1 MALDKIEKQNNADS
15 TYGVA
20 YSGDNG
26 TIQQADTI
34 NNYSGD
40 IFIEDQINECKI
52 LLENLNPKQAL
63 ERLKNIKDK
72 RWNSLSNNDL
82 KYKLLAHIAISQLNL
97 ADSDAELKEAG
108 NNFIEAY
115 KLNTE
120 SEKSISNAIK
130 GYYLIGD
137 QENAINLAN
146 EAKIKYPNSP
156 YIAQNIIFINSKNL
170 DCLDPISLV
179 DKAHLNSADV
189 CLAIAD
195 FYKNKQD
202 DANYLEWAKK
212 AYDIRVGEGNK
223 YDINISSF
231 YASAILYSI
240 EQEVGL
246 KITKALDEDKK
257 EKVRLSIEILEA
269 LWTKIKG
276 TDFKD
281 KRLDIPLNLMFAY
294 DLIGEINSDKQKSI
308 VDEISRFAPN
318 NFEIIRRKS
327 MHLAMDD
334 DWKNSIALAEKLPD
348 DSFPEKNI
356 ILSQLY
362 CANNDNDNALIFIDK
377 AINQS
382 NLSSRL
388 RGRAIISKSLII
400 KFLNGEDGSY
410 NFLQNCL
417 GDKKITKAAYLFA
430 KYNVSKNVE
439 DLINSQKEIADDDDI
454 EIKIDIAKRL
464 CFYGKN
470 QEASILYEDILGDV
484 IDIENNLFR
493 DYLISLINSDQRL
506 KLRNTLSKIPL
517 AKKTS
522 FIFLIEGKL
531 MEAIG
536 ALPKAIECYQKS
548 LDLDI
553 ANNQALL
560 GKLYTLHKLNR
571 SREIKEIL
579 AKISDISKWNT
590 NEKGHLASVQKHYG
604 YHDEALNTVYNNL
617 ISSFENI
624 STWED
629 YLLTIPFLNIKF
641 KSESIDEKSH
651 FTIKDIKSGSE
662 KEYIVENQQL
672 PTGILF
678 KSVKTTDQLF
688 KDFSG
693 KKVGD
698 SVSINNN
705 VVTITGIKNKYTAI
719 YQHLRNDISFHSQ
732 QTDKFFSFSYEKPE
746 DILIHIKQESLKKE
760 EATKPIIDIY
770 DNKELCTIGILAKR
784 LGSDP
789 INMLESLE
797 VRKNKAINV
806 CYGTA
811 EELQKI
817 TNLLTNN
824 NKDYIIDDT
833 TLYTIFKMNL
843 EEDFINSIGGKIGVT
858 QSSINNINN
867 CIFKNELNLNQEGGF
882 ICNDIENDKVIFINN
897 KDRKDAFIEQNNVL
911 KRMLSWIEKNADII
925 DSIEK
930 EDLNDIQK
938 QAIQL
943 LTDTEKDFLFSAWSS
958 DRVIISNDRSIRDF
972 ATLFN
977 TDGVWLQVLLIH
989 LLNEGKISEEKYVE
1003 SVVYLIRNGYNFT
1016 TFNSGILA
1024 KLVVPLDQEM
1034 PDKFVVVGN
1043 QLGYC
1048 STESALGVMLEFFRY
1063 IWHDNIFEISK
1074 KNKITNYTLN
1084 FITRNCCH
1092 QEFDKILTLLEL
1104 EKVKKVFGTFYAH
1117 CLENWKKG
1125 HFIS

>member
-1 MALDKIEKQNNADS
+1 MALDKIEKQNNANS
-15 TYGVA
+15 RNGIA
-20 YSGDNG
+20 SSGDYN
-26 TIQQADTI
+26 INILQNADTI

-40 IFIEDQINECKI
+40 IFIENQINECKI
-52 LLENLNPKQAL
+52 LLENLNSKQAL

-72 RWNSLSNNDL
+72 HWNSLSNDL

-97 ADSDAELKEAG
+97 ADSEADIKEAG

-130 GYYLIGD
+130 GYYLIEE
-137 QENAINLAN
+137 QKNAIKLAN

-170 DCLDPISLV
+170 NCLDPISLV
-179 DKAHLNSADV
+179 DKDHLKNAVV
-189 CLAIAD
+189 CHAIAD

-202 DANYLEWAKK
+202 DVNYLEWAKK
-212 AYDIRVGEGNK
+212 AYEIRVSEGNK
-223 YDINISSF
+223 YDIYISSF

-246 KITKALDEDKK
+246 KITKALNDDKK
-257 EKVRLSIEILEA
+257 EKVKLSIEILEA
-269 LWTKIKG
+269 LWTKIKV

-281 KRLDIPLNLMFAY
+281 KRLDIPLNLIFAY
-294 DLIGEINSDKQKSI
+294 DLIGETNSNKTKSI
-308 VDEISRFAPN
+308 VDEISRFAPD
-318 NFEIIRRKS
+318 NFEIIKRKS
-327 MHLAMDD
+327 IHLAMDH
-334 DWKNSIALAEKLPD
+334 DWKNFISLAEKLPD
-348 DSFPEKNI
+348 NFFPEKNI
-356 ILSQLY
+356 ILSQLH
-362 CANNDNDNALIFIDK
+362 CENNDNDNALIFIDK

-382 NLSSRL
+382 NLSSSL
-388 RGRAIISKSLII
+388 RGRAIILKSLII
-400 KFLNGEDGSY
+400 KFLNGEDSSY

-417 GDKKITKAAYLFA
+417 DDKKITKATNLFA
-430 KYNVSKNVE
+430 KYNISKNVE

-470 QEASILYEDILGDV
+470 QEASILYGDILGDV
-484 IDIENNLFR
+484 IDIENNLFK
-493 DYLISLINSDQRL
+493 DYLASLINSDQRL
-506 KLRNTLSKIPL
+506 KLKNTLSKIL
-517 AKKTS
+517 SERKTS

-531 MEAIG
+531 MEAVG
-536 ALPKAIECYQKS
+536 NLPKAIECYQRS
-548 LDLDI
+548 LDLDKN
-553 ANNQALL
+553 NNQALL

-579 AKISDISKWNT
+579 TKISDISKWSPI
-590 NEKGHLASVQKHYG
+590 EKGRLASVQKHYG
-604 YHDEALNTVYNNL
+604 YNDEALNTVYNNL

-662 KEYIVENQQL
+662 MEFIVENRQL

-678 KSVKTTDQLF
+678 KSVKTTDPLF

-698 SVSINNN
+698 RVSMNNK
-705 VVTITGIKNKYTAI
+705 VVTITDIKNKYTAI
-719 YQHLRNDISFHSQ
+719 YQHLKNDISFHSQ
-732 QTDKFFSFSYEKPE
+732 QTDKFCSFSYEKPE
-746 DILIHIKQESLKKE
+746 DFLIQIKQECLKKE
-760 EATKPIIDIY
+760 ESTKPIIEIY
-770 DNKELCTIGILAKR
+770 DNTDLCTIGILAKR
-784 LGSDP
+784 LGFDS

-797 VRKNKAINV
+797 IRKNKTINV
-806 CYGTA
+806 CYGTP
-811 EELQKI
+811 EELQKT
-817 TNLLTNN
+817 TNLLINN
-824 NKDYIIDDT
+824 NKNYIIDDT

-843 EEDFINSIGGKIGVT
+843 EEDFINSIRGKIGVT

-867 CIFKNELNLNQEGGF
+867 CIFKNELDLNQEGGF
-882 ICNDIENDKVIFINN
+882 ICNDIENDKLIFINN
-897 KDRKDAFIEQNNVL
+897 KDRKDAFREQNNVL
-911 KRMLSWIEKNADII
+911 KRMLSWIEKNADIV

-930 EDLNDIQK
+930 EDLNGIQK

-943 LTDTEKDFLFSAWSS
+943 LTNSEKDFLFSAWSS
-958 DRVIISNDRSIRDF
+958 DRLIISNDRSIRNF

-977 TDGVWLQVLLIH
+977 TEGIWLQVLLIH
-989 LLNEGKISEEKYVE
+989 FLSEGKISEEKYVE

-1016 TFNSGILA
+1016 TFDSSILA
-1024 KLVVPLDQEM
+1024 KLVLHLDQEM
-1034 PDKFVVVGN
+1034 PDKFIIVGN

-1048 STESALGVMLEFFRY
+1048 SIESALRVMLYFLKYY
-1063 IWHDNIFEISK
+1063 IWDSDNFDISK
-1074 KNKITNYTLN
+1074 KNKITNYALN
-1084 FITRNCCH
+1084 FITRNFCH
-1092 QEFDKILTLLEL
+1092 QDSFKILNYLE
-1104 EKVKKVFGTFYAH
+1104 ENHFNNNSYKK

-1125 HFIS
+1125 HFIKN